1 MRTKRYVILKHL
13 SSHSAN
19 TFQKWKGLFRSP
31 FVLQT
36 LAAHLAT
43 IDGSVKVPGL
53 HDDNKPIPAMIGAL
67 GLAAASVSTVHCAV
81 DLF

>member
-1 MRTKRYVILKHL
+1 MRTKRYVTLKHL
-13 SSHSAN
+13 SPCSDN

-36 LAAHLAT
+36 FAAHLAT

-53 HDDNKPIPAMIGAL
+53 HDDNKATPAMVGAL
-67 GLAAASVSTVHCAV
+67 GLAAALVSTAHCAAY
-81 DLF
+81 LF